1 MHFSFWEKLG
11 FGVLVAAWV
20 AFGANFV
27 GNALI
32 HAEPLEK
39 SAYLVELPDGD
50 DASATE
56 TADVVAENAVM
67 MLASADL
74 GRGEKVFG
82 KCKSCHTVDDGGKNK
97 IGPNL
102 WNIVGGAKAAVA
114 GFSYSKA
121 LTGMEGD
128 WSYEN
133 LDKFLTKPKDY
144 VPGTKMNFVGLKKA
158 SDRAAIL
165 LYLRAQSASPKPLP

>member
-11 FGVLVAAWV
+11 FGILVAAWV
-20 AFGANFV
+20 AFGSNFV

-39 SAYLVELPDGD
+39 SAYQVELPDAADSGV
-50 DASATE
+50 TE
-56 TADVVAENAVM
+56 TADVSAENAILMV
-67 MLASADL
+67 ASADL

-82 KCKSCHTVDDGGKNK
+82 KCKSCHTVDEGGRNGL
-97 IGPNL
+97 GPNL

-114 GFSYSKA
+114 GFNYSDA
-121 LTGMEGD
+121 LKGLEGD

-144 VPGTKMNFVGLKKA
+144 AKGTKMSFAGLKKA
-158 SDRAAIL
+158 SDRAALL
-165 LYLRAQSASPKPLP
+165 LYMRSLSNSPKPLP